1 MPKGG
6 VLPAWVGAA
15 IQQFQSRDWQKPF
28 TSIDQPLSC
37 VPQTSQAAVK
47 RSRRWSVQLL
57 AALLPHP
64 RHLPSSHRALLSLT
78 PAHKSPPAP
87 LAFLFSGSTGIFN
100 FWHDEN
106 LPHLQTCEPCSQCGF
121 YKDLSTFPLSHPWPW
136 LLHQFH
142 VAKTS
147 RGGLHLVWD
156 IPKNF
161 RYSRPICQLN
171 WLLMIG

>member
-57 AALLPHP
+57 AAPPPPPSTFALLAPGTAQFKLRP
-64 RHLPSSHRALLSLT
+64 SSLPSSPSILI
-78 PAHKSPPAP
+78 
-87 LAFLFSGSTGIFN
+87 SGSTDIFI
-100 FWHDEN
+100 FWNDEN
-106 LPHLQTCEPCSQCGF
+106 LPHQQTCVLCSQCGF
-121 YKDLSTFPLSHPWPW
+121 YKDLRAFPLSHPWPW